1 MTTSRNLLPDS
12 GVICLPSYIESLVR
26 VRPPIVADPDAGEFP
41 KGWQCYTSS
50 FLETLFMERVVLPS
64 SCASRRALLLSQCGP
79 GSGAWMTALP
89 THAAVRMSPLR
100 MQVAIRR
107 RLRWPLPLEVQ
118 RCNGQ
123 ACRAKLDPFGDHWA
137 SCNRSGRLLRRSRPM
152 ERMWAR
158 VFREAKARV
167 AENCFLR
174 DTAIPG
180 IAATDGRRLEIVA
193 TGLPLHRG
201 VPLGVDVTMVSP
213 LHADGSPWASADVTA
228 GVALSRA
235 ERCKERT

>member
-1 MTTSRNLLPDS
+1 MRSALRSSPAAYVASWIDSLPALMAKDEALARQIVAKLEHDATGIFCLRALQEARAS
-12 GVICLPSYIESLVR
+12 LIGGGVVGLPSWSDALR
-26 VRPPIVADPDAGEFP
+26 KTTPPTVADTDAGEFP

-64 SCASRRALLLSQCGP
+64 SCASRRALLLSQCWP

-137 SCNRSGRLLRRSRPM
+137 SCNRSGRLLRRSRPI
-152 ERMWAR
+152 ERTWAR
-158 VFREAKARV
+158 VF
-167 AENCFLR
+167 LR
-174 DTAIPG
+174 
-180 IAATDGRRLEIVA
+180 
-193 TGLPLHRG
+193 
-201 VPLGVDVTMVSP
+201 SQ
-213 LHADGSPWASADVTA
+213 SQS
-228 GVALSRA
+228 S
-235 ERCKERT
+235 